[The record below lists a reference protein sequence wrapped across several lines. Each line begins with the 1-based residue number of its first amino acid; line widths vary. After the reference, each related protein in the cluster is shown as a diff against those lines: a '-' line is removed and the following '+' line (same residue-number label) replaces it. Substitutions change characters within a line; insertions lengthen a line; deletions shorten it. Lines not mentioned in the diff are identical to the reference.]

1 MGVSPEPT
9 ATDDVSATPQLRKNV
24 FPVNPWTL
32 SVCLSQWGWPFDSS
46 LTPKPPMSIKF
57 RCACG
62 KVYKVKDSLAGRK
75 TVCKGCGKKLRIPGG
90 TQVSDGTQAAVAA
103 GDSFEFSND
112 LPDRSPAGAAP
123 PPLVDV
129 KRKRRRPAED
139 TSREA
144 REPSAGRKTMLIA
157 GLALFGLLG
166 IGGIAFV
173 VVSSGDGGGT
183 RSAEPEA
190 PPQYAAFASAEGH
203 FKCKFPDGWEMNEG
217 GGTGG
222 QPPWARFK
230 DGTATI
236 SIKASQSGS
245 AISDMAGASQAPGG
259 LEEMDD
265 DLTPIARVHDF
276 QKEIIKHNYSDYE
289 EQPARNIEIPW
300 GEVRISEFTGSEG
313 LLGSKAQGY
322 RVTLTGVQWQFN
334 MICSCPQRDWDRF
347 QPIFD
352 HVIHSVSH

>member
-1 MGVSPEPT
+1 
-9 ATDDVSATPQLRKNV
+9 
-24 FPVNPWTL
+24 
-32 SVCLSQWGWPFDSS
+32 
-46 LTPKPPMSIKF
+46 MSIKF
-57 RCACG
+57 RCKCG

-90 TQVSDGTQAAVAA
+90 AAASDKTTAAVAS

-123 PPLVDV
+123 PPLVAV
-129 KRKRRRPAED
+129 KRKRRKPAAE
-139 TSREA
+139 TSRDVGG
-144 REPSAGRKTMLIA
+144 PSTGRKTMLIA

-173 VVSSGDGGGT
+173 VVSSGGGGT
-183 RSAEPEA
+183 RTAEPEA
-190 PPQYAAFASAEGH
+190 PQQYTAFASAEGH
-203 FKCKFPDGWEMNEG
+203 FQCEVPDGWETKEG

-245 AISDMAGASQAPGG
+245 AISDIAGAGQAPGG

-265 DLTPIARVHDF
+265 DLTPIARVHEF
-276 QKEIIKHNYSDYE
+276 QQQIIKHNYSDYE

-300 GEVRISEFTGSEG
+300 GEVRISEFTGGEG
-313 LLGSKAQGY
+313 LLGSTVQGY

-334 MICSCPQRDWDRF
+334 LICSCPQRDWDHY

>member
-1 MGVSPEPT
+1 
-9 ATDDVSATPQLRKNV
+9 
-24 FPVNPWTL
+24 
-32 SVCLSQWGWPFDSS
+32 
-46 LTPKPPMSIKF
+46 MSIKF
-57 RCACG
+57 RCTCG

-90 TQVSDGTQAAVAA
+90 APADGAQAAVAA

-123 PPLVDV
+123 PPLVAV
-129 KRKRRRPAED
+129 KRKRRKPAAE
-139 TSREA
+139 TSRDA
-144 REPSAGRKTMLIA
+144 REPSARRKTMLIA

-166 IGGIAFV
+166 VGGIAFV
-173 VVSSGDGGGT
+173 VISSGDGGGA
-183 RSAEPEA
+183 SPSEPEA
-190 PPQYAAFASAEGH
+190 PQVYSTFASQEGH
-203 FKCKFPDGWEMNEG
+203 FKCEFPDGWEAKEG

-222 QPPWARFK
+222 MPPWARFK

-236 SIKASQSGS
+236 SMKASQSGS
-245 AISDMAGASQAPGG
+245 AISDIAGASQAPGG

-276 QKEIIKHNYSDYE
+276 QQGIVKHNYSDFE
-289 EQPARNIEIPW
+289 EQPGKNIEIPW
-300 GEVRISEFTGSEG
+300 GEVRISEFTGGEG
-313 LLGSKAQGY
+313 LLGSKVQGY

-334 MICSCPQRDWDRF
+334 MLCTCPERDWDHY

-352 HVIHSVSH
+352 HVIHTVSH